1 MFQNFGAVVHDSSEM
16 IGKEGRDVITP
27 PAIGQLVVIGQLH
40 VVLKALSGRILSIIL
55 HEDSG
60 LIGGELREALLL
72 EVLGGEFTCKCSR
85 SGCTRKDQMV
95 VHGLF

>member
-1 MFQNFGAVVHDSSEM
+1 MKTTS
-16 IGKEGRDVITP
+16 RLPLT
-27 PAIGQLVVIGQLH
+27 IGQLVDFGQLH
-40 VVLKALSGRILSIIL
+40 VVISAWSERILSIIL

-60 LIGGELREALLL
+60 LIGREQREASLL
-72 EVLGGEFTCKCSR
+72 EVLGGEFTCRCSS

>member
-1 MFQNFGAVVHDSSEM
+1 MSFSHGLVRTSYRLS
-16 IGKEGRDVITP
+16 

-40 VVLKALSGRILSIIL
+40 VVLSALSGRILSIIL
-55 HEDSG
+55 HGETG
-60 LIGGELREALLL
+60 LIGRKLKETLHLEL
-72 EVLGGEFTCKCSR
+72 LGGESTCKCSR